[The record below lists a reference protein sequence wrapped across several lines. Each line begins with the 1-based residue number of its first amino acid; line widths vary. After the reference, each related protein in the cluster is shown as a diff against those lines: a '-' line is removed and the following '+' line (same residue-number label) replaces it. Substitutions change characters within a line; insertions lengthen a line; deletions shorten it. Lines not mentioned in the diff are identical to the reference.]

1 MATVPA
7 SVDSAFMEERIS
19 GGLPLPSQG
28 RLRCPQQTPE
38 TGLPARQPEFSVPWN
53 GCVVCC
59 CETTRED
66 EPCLLRWRGLIMR
79 EIGNVGREC
88 VHFSESTTT
97 QVPVC
102 VSVSSFVRG
111 TGVSG

>member
-1 MATVPA
+1 
-7 SVDSAFMEERIS
+7 
-19 GGLPLPSQG
+19 
-28 RLRCPQQTPE
+28 
-38 TGLPARQPEFSVPWN
+38 
-53 GCVVCC
+53 
-59 CETTRED
+59 
-66 EPCLLRWRGLIMR
+66 MR